1 MYEPSAPAAPA
12 HPLEALVLVA
22 PLDVPASSRVAAAV
36 GAAAGEGLV
45 GGAVAA
51 MPVKTKEGWK
61 SGRQIKNQ
69 GTVLRATH
77 TRPALYEQLK
87 RCLDETE

>member
-1 MYEPSAPAAPA
+1 
-12 HPLEALVLVA
+12 
-22 PLDVPASSRVAAAV
+22 
-36 GAAAGEGLV
+36 
-45 GGAVAA
+45 